1 MCYFV
6 HQSIGT
12 YKMKSREDRVME
24 RLKKGDFE
32 VKEHFPKEIQIAV
45 QSFLSASKMMVDEK
59 LDYLPGEYLT
69 NLLETLQKYPE
80 YNNITMD
87 LVKSILK
94 KD

>member
-1 MCYFV
+1 M
-6 HQSIGT
+6 
-12 YKMKSREDRVME
+12 DRV
-24 RLKKGDFE
+24 LAGDFE
-32 VKEHFPKEIQIAV
+32 VQSHFPKEIQIAV
-45 QSFLSASKMMVDEK
+45 QSFLEASKMMVEEK

-80 YNNITMD
+80 YNNLTMD

>member
-1 MCYFV
+1 M
-6 HQSIGT
+6 
-12 YKMKSREDRVME
+12 MKSREDITMDRLME
-24 RLKKGDFE
+24 GDFE
-32 VKEHFPKEIQIAV
+32 VKEHFPKEVRIAV
-45 QSFLSASKMMVDEK
+45 ESFLEASKMMVDEK
-59 LDYLPGEYLT
+59 LDHLPGEYLV

>member
-1 MCYFV
+1 
-6 HQSIGT
+6 
-12 YKMKSREDRVME
+12 MKSREDIIMDRV
-24 RLKKGDFE
+24 LAGDFE
-32 VKEHFPKEIQIAV
+32 VQSHYPKEIQIAV
-45 QSFLSASKMMVDEK
+45 QSFLEASKMMVEEK

-80 YNNITMD
+80 YNNLTMD